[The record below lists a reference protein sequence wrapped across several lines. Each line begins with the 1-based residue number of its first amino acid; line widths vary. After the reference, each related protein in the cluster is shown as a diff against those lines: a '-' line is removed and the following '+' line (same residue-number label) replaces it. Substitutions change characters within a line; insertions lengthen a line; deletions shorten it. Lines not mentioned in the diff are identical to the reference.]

1 MVKQELEGRIM
12 SIQLKLSGI
21 LQVIFYNFIMS
32 CLRIPTKPL
41 RNLLKDS
48 QVVTGKKKKKIDDM
62 PSPTVPQFIIFF
74 KLFLLS

>member
-48 QVVTGKKKKKIDDM
+48 QVVTGKKKKKNRCHAFSYC
-62 PSPTVPQFIIFF
+62 SPIHHIF
-74 KLFLLS
+74 

>member
-48 QVVTGKKKKKIDDM
+48 QVVTGKKKKIDVM
-62 PSPTVPQFIIFF
+62 PSPTVPQFIIFL

>member
-48 QVVTGKKKKKIDDM
+48 QVVTGKKKKNRCHAFSYC
-62 PSPTVPQFIIFF
+62 SPIHHIF
-74 KLFLLS
+74 